1 MIPQNKLYDYP
12 ELERVTS
19 DDGDRYYVCPAGNK
33 LSSVTTILSATADKT
48 GLMEWRAWVG
58 DKEADRIRDEA
69 TGLGTLMHTHL
80 ENWMTGDERPGGNNL
95 VRQMARNMADT
106 IINRGLVNV
115 SEVWAMEEILY
126 YPGLYAGTAD
136 LIGVHKG
143 QPCIMDYKTTRKM
156 KTREQI
162 VDYSHQ
168 LSAYAMAH
176 NEIYGTE
183 INKGVIFMVGRNLEY
198 EEFVFEGEEFQQA
211 QVDFAKRVEL
221 FLAEKG
227 SA

>member
-19 DDGDRYYVCPAGNK
+19 DDGDRYYVCPEGNK

-198 EEFVFEGEEFQQA
+198 EEFVFEGDEFQQA
-211 QVDFAKRVEL
+211 QVEFAKRVEL

-227 SA
+227 AV

>member
-19 DDGDRYYVCPAGNK
+19 DDGDRYYVCPEGNK

-198 EEFVFEGEEFQQA
+198 EEFVFEGDEFQQA
-211 QVDFAKRVEL
+211 QVEFAKRVEL

-227 SA
+227 AS